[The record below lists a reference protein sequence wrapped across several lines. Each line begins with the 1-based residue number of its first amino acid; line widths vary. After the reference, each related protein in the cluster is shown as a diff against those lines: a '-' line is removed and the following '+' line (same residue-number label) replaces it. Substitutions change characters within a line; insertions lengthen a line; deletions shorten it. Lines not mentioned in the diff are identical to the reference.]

1 MLEHGRAGHL
11 QLSPVVS
18 PNLEASSSFAE
29 YLIRLHEIGFDLAKA
44 ESIQDL
50 HRQAVEAGQ
59 AKLGFDRLA
68 VFQVDAVSGEVK
80 AVFTTDLTGSSVDDA
95 GFRRADVPAYW
106 QQSDASQDAW
116 GRMQVELDAALT
128 DGEGATGRG
137 WRVTAALHHEG
148 ILHGWIVADNLVTQ
162 RSLEPFRAELL
173 QMYAASISHI
183 RGQIEAR
190 QQITAKDERLRL
202 VMQVANM
209 VIWEWDVRTGGLTTY
224 DRDGVLNQSPNLFYD
239 EIAQHVHPADRELML
254 NGFRDA
260 ALSRS
265 AFSMEYRYWHIDT
278 YLWVQLTGAIKT
290 DSDGLPIVVVGIS
303 QNVTERRQAAE
314 ALKRSEERFFAAFHA
329 NPSAIAIST
338 IDEGRYIDVNES
350 WLRLFGYEREECIGR
365 MDIELHI
372 WDSYRERREALFK
385 NYKVQGGIRD
395 LEITGKT
402 RTGQMI
408 YGLLSIEIIELESR
422 PYFLTMVQ
430 DLTER
435 KRSEEQ
441 ALELALERER
451 LDALTDFIDTMS
463 HDFKTPLAIINN
475 SLYLLER
482 LTDPVRQ
489 RDKLELIKSQTL
501 FLDKMIHDI
510 LTISRLN
517 ADLPRQRESVDL
529 NTILQSIVERLRPTI
544 EAKSLD
550 VEMALDSGLPRVRG
564 SVDDLSR
571 ALINLIENAI
581 TYTMPEGKI
590 IVRSYVTDGQVSIE
604 VDDTGIGMTESDLR
618 QVFKRFYRA
627 ENARLSNSKGT
638 GLGLAIVKRIVEIHG
653 GRVDVKSTLGEG
665 STFSIHLP
673 VAEMAV

>member
-1 MLEHGRAGHL
+1 MLEHGHEGRP
-11 QLSPVVS
+11 QLNPAVS
-18 PNLEASSSFAE
+18 SNPDASDPFAD
-29 YLIRLHEIGFDLAKA
+29 YLIQLHEIGFELAQA
-44 ESIQDL
+44 ESL
-50 HRQAVEAGQ
+50 HELYRRAVEAGQ
-59 AKLGFDRLA
+59 LRLGFDRLA
-68 VFQVDAVSGEVK
+68 VFQADAIQAMFS
-80 AVFTTDLTGSSVDDA
+80 TDGGVGA
-95 GFRRADVPAYW
+95 GDEGGWLR
-106 QQSDASQDAW
+106 SDASPAMW
-116 GRMQVELDAALT
+116 GQPQIEPDVVLT
-128 DGEGATGRG
+128 DGEKADGRG
-137 WRVTAALHHEG
+137 WRVTAALHYEG
-148 ILHGWIVADNLVTQ
+148 KLLGWMVADNLLTE
-162 RSLEPFRAELL
+162 RPLEPYRAALL
-173 QMYAASISHI
+173 RMFAATISHI
-183 RGQIEAR
+183 SGQIEAR
-190 QQITAKDERLRL
+190 QQITMKDERVRM
-202 VMQVANM
+202 VMQAANM
-209 VIWEWDVRTGGLTTY
+209 VMWEWDIRTGSVTTY
-224 DRDGVLNQSPNLFYD
+224 DRDGLPSDSLTPFYD
-239 EIAQHVHPADRELML
+239 EIALHVHPADREVML

-265 AFSMEYRYWHIDT
+265 VFSMEYRYWHIDT
-278 YLWVQLTGAIKT
+278 YLWIQLAGAVRA
-290 DSDGLPIVVVGIS
+290 DSDGLPIIVVGIS

-350 WLRLFGYEREECIGR
+350 WLNLFGYEREECIGR
-365 MDIELHI
+365 TDIELHI
-372 WDSYRERREALFK
+372 WDSYRDRREALFK

-395 LEITGKT
+395 LEITGQT
-402 RTGQMI
+402 RTGQVI
-408 YGLLSIEIIELESR
+408 YGLLSIEIIELESK

-451 LDALTDFIDTMS
+451 LNALTDFIDTMS

-482 LTDPVRQ
+482 FTDPARQ

-517 ADLPRQRESVDL
+517 ADLPRQRELVDL
-529 NTILQSIVERLRPTI
+529 NTVLQSIVERLRPAI
-544 EAKSLD
+544 EAKSLE
-550 VEMALDSGLPRVRG
+550 VEMALDTGLPRVRG

-590 IVRSYVTDGQVSIE
+590 IVRSYVMDGEVGVE
-604 VDDTGIGMTESDLR
+604 VDDTGIGMTETDLR

-665 STFSIHLP
+665 STFAIHLP
-673 VAEMAV
+673 VVEVAV

>member
-1 MLEHGRAGHL
+1 MLEQGREGRP
-11 QLSPVVS
+11 QLNPAMSSNP
-18 PNLEASSSFAE
+18 EDASQFAD
-29 YLIRLHEIGFDLAKA
+29 YLICLHEIGFELAKA
-44 ESIQDL
+44 ESLDDL
-50 HRQAVEAGQ
+50 YRQAVEAGQ
-59 AKLGFDRLA
+59 TRLGFDRLA
-68 VFQVDAVSGEVK
+68 VF
-80 AVFTTDLTGSSVDDA
+80 
-95 GFRRADVPAYW
+95 RADTVQAMYNAD
-106 QQSDASQDAW
+106 ST
-116 GRMQVELDAALT
+116 GRVRDTGWLPTDGLRGQPQVEADTMLS
-128 DGEGATGRG
+128 DGESAVGRG
-137 WRVTAALHHEG
+137 WRVTSALHHEG
-148 ILHGWIVADNLVTQ
+148 KLLGWIVADNRLRQ
-162 RSLEPFRAELL
+162 RPLEPYRAELL
-173 QMYAASISHI
+173 QMYAATISHI
-183 RGQIEAR
+183 SGQIKAR
-190 QQITAKDERLRL
+190 QQIIMKDERLRM

-209 VIWEWDVRTGGLTTY
+209 VIWEWDVRTGSVTTY
-224 DRDGVLNQSPNLFYD
+224 DRDGAVIESPNQFYD
-239 EIAQHVHPADRELML
+239 VIAQHVHPADRELML
-254 NGFRDA
+254 NCFREA

-265 AFSMEYRYWHIDT
+265 VFSMEYRYWHIDT
-278 YLWVQLTGAIKT
+278 YLWIQVTGAVKI
-290 DSDGLPIVVVGIS
+290 DPDGLPITVVGIS

-350 WLRLFGYEREECIGR
+350 WLNLFGYEREECIGR
-365 MDIELHI
+365 TDIELRI
-372 WDSYRERREALFK
+372 WDSYRDRREALFK
-385 NYKVQGGIRD
+385 NYKVQGGIRN
-395 LEITGKT
+395 LEITGQT
-402 RTGQMI
+402 RTGQVI
-408 YGLLSIEIIELESR
+408 YGLLSIEIIELESK

-482 LTDPVRQ
+482 FTDPARQ

-529 NTILQSIVERLRPTI
+529 NSILQSIVERLRPAV

-550 VEMALDSGLPRVRG
+550 IEVVLESDLPRVRG

-571 ALINLIENAI
+571 ALMNLIENAI

-590 IVRSYVTDGQVSIE
+590 IVRTYVMDGQVSVE

-665 STFSIHLP
+665 STFAIHLP
-673 VAEMAV
+673 VLEMAV

>member
-1 MLEHGRAGHL
+1 VLEHGRAGHP
-11 QLSPVVS
+11 QVS
-18 PNLEASSSFAE
+18 PAVSPDPGASRQFAD
-29 YLIRLHEIGFDLAKA
+29 YLIQLHEIGFELAKA
-44 ESIQDL
+44 VSIDDL
-50 HRQAVEAGQ
+50 YRQAVEAGQ
-59 AKLGFDRLA
+59 TKLGFDRLT
-68 VFQVDAVSGEVK
+68 VFQNDAVSGQM
-80 AVFTTDLTGSSVDDA
+80 
-95 GFRRADVPAYW
+95 RATFSGDVPGSQGDDGRW
-106 QQSDASQDAW
+106 LRSDTSSEAW
-116 GRMQVELDAALT
+116 GQPQVELDVVLM
-128 DGEGATGRG
+128 DGKQAVGSG
-137 WRVTAALHHEG
+137 WRITAVLHREG
-148 ILHGWIVADNLVTQ
+148 RLLGWISAGNRLTQ
-162 RSLEPFRAELL
+162 RPLEPYRADLL
-173 QMYAASISHI
+173 QMYAATISHI
-183 RGQIEAR
+183 HGQIEAR
-190 QQITAKDERLRL
+190 QQISMRDERLRM
-202 VMQVANM
+202 VMQVSNM
-209 VIWEWDVRTGGLTTY
+209 VIWEWDIRTGRVTTY
-224 DRDGVLNQSPNLFYD
+224 DRDGLLIESPNTFYD
-239 EIAQHVHPADRELML
+239 EVAQHVHPADREVML
-254 NGFRDA
+254 NIFRDA

-265 AFSMEYRYWHIDT
+265 VFSMEYRYWHIDT
-278 YLWVQLTGAIKT
+278 YLWIQLTGAIRV
-290 DSDGLPIVVVGIS
+290 DSDGLPIEVVGIS

-350 WLRLFGYEREECIGR
+350 WLTLFGYERDECIGQT
-365 MDIELHI
+365 DIELHI

-385 NYKVQGGIRD
+385 NYKVQGGIRN
-395 LEITGKT
+395 LEIKGKT
-402 RTGQMI
+402 RTGQVI
-408 YGLLSIEIIELESR
+408 YGLLSIEIIELEGK

-441 ALELALERER
+441 ALELAVERER

-517 ADLPRQRESVDL
+517 ADLPRQHESVDL
-529 NTILQSIVERLRPTI
+529 NTLAKSIVERLRPAI
-544 EAKSLD
+544 EAKALD
-550 VEMALDSGLPRVRG
+550 VEMALDRDLPRVRG

-581 TYTMPEGKI
+581 TYTMPEGRI
-590 IVRSYVTDGQVSIE
+590 IVRSHATDGQVSVE
-604 VDDTGIGMTESDLR
+604 VDDTGIGMTEGDLR

-653 GRVDVKSTLGEG
+653 GHVDVKSTLGEG
-665 STFSIHLP
+665 STFAIHLP
-673 VAEMAV
+673 VVETVA

>member
-1 MLEHGRAGHL
+1 VLEHGRAGQP
-11 QLSPVVS
+11 QLSPIVS
-18 PNLEASSSFAE
+18 PDAEASRQFAN
-29 YLIRLHEIGFDLAKA
+29 YLIRLHEIGFELAKA
-44 ESIQDL
+44 ESIDDL
-50 HRQAVEAGQ
+50 YRRAVEAGQ
-59 AKLGFDRLA
+59 TKLGFDHLA
-68 VFQVDAVSGEVK
+68 VFQKDSLSGQMR
-80 AVFTTDLTGSSVDDA
+80 AAFSDDA
-95 GFRRADVPAYW
+95 DWLRSNAAPETWSQAHVEPDVE
-106 QQSDASQDAW
+106 
-116 GRMQVELDAALT
+116 VV
-128 DGEGATGRG
+128 DGEQAVGGG
-137 WRVTAALHHEG
+137 WRITAALQYEG
-148 ILHGWIVADNLVTQ
+148 KLLGWITAGNRLTQ
-162 RSLEPFRAELL
+162 RPLEPYRADLL
-173 QMYAASISHI
+173 QMYAATISHI
-183 RGQIEAR
+183 HGQIKAR
-190 QQITAKDERLRL
+190 EQTSMRDERLRM
-202 VMQVANM
+202 VMQVSNM
-209 VIWEWDVRTGGLTTY
+209 VIWEWDIRTGRVTTY
-224 DRDGVLNQSPNLFYD
+224 DRDGLLVESPNTFYD
-239 EIAQHVHPADRELML
+239 EVAQQVHPADREVML

-265 AFSMEYRYWHIDT
+265 VFSMEYRYWHIDT
-278 YLWVQLTGAIKT
+278 YLWIQLTGAIKV
-290 DSDGLPIVVVGIS
+290 DSDGLPIEVVGIS

-350 WLRLFGYEREECIGR
+350 WLQLFGYKREECIGQT
-365 MDIELHI
+365 DIELHI

-385 NYKVQGGIRD
+385 NYKVQGGIRN

-402 RTGQMI
+402 RTGQVI
-408 YGLLSIEIIELESR
+408 YGLLSIEIIELEGK

-482 LTDPVRQ
+482 LTDPARQ
-489 RDKLELIKSQTL
+489 RDKLELIKSQTQ

-529 NTILQSIVERLRPTI
+529 NTVVRSIVERLRPTI
-544 EAKSLD
+544 EAKALD
-550 VEMALDSGLPRVRG
+550 VEMALDRDLPRVHG
-564 SVDDLSR
+564 SGDDLSR

-581 TYTMPEGKI
+581 TYTMPKGKI
-590 IVRSYVTDGQVSIE
+590 IVRTCVVNGQVSVE
-604 VDDTGIGMTESDLR
+604 VDDTGIGMTEGDLR

-653 GRVDVKSTLGEG
+653 GHVDVKSTLGEG
-665 STFSIHLP
+665 STFAIHLP
-673 VAEMAV
+673 VVESVV